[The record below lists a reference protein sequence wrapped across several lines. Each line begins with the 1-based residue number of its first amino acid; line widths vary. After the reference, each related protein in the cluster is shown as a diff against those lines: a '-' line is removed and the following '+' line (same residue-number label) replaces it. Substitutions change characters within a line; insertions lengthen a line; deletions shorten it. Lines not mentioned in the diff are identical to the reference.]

1 MANNI
6 ILIGGGARLTNLVE
20 ELEDRLINKIS
31 EFDPDIDRVEVLN
44 LAQKGFFFLSLFR
57 AAIVP

>member
-6 ILIGGGARLTNLVE
+6 ILIGGSAKIHNLIE

-31 EFDPDIDRVEVLN
+31 EFDPDIDRVEVMDI
-44 LAQKGFFFLSLFR
+44 S
-57 AAIVP
+57 